1 LILILESILFVVLY
15 QKCPGLKNNN
25 HTHSITLV
33 KKGKKMKRNLALAII
48 LLFIAVI
55 QGFTQTKIEL
65 KDNWYYLNGEK
76 FFIKAIGYEIG
87 ARPGEH
93 PYEDAKK
100 DHLDLM
106 KFDLEVIREGGY
118 NTIRTW
124 SQFSEAQLKL
134 VQESGLKLIMGIDI
148 NPHGDYGDPEFI
160 KKCTSDLQ
168 KVMSYAENY
177 DCIITYLVINE
188 PQTDHIYKVTGKAFI
203 DLMKTLIDIIH
214 KGHPGVPVTLSA
226 NAMISDWMDES
237 IFDVYAYNCYDHNE
251 GQTAT
256 MGFKDYI
263 KGLNELNGLDKPFI
277 TTEFGYSVSP
287 SGGSGNYGSNT
298 LQQQNDGLIS
308 NYRDLIDAGAVGMCP
323 FYYADGWWKG
333 GNKFEH
339 NLNQPEEWFGFWGYS
354 DLNDKYGSPRPVW
367 FAMRNYMK
375 ALIISP
381 KNISIHTS
389 TKIPLELYNDKDVK
403 KVVVKY
409 LDKVLYTK
417 NINKEGYFADEIIID
432 PVGIEDM
439 ELAFEFYDKNNRII
453 KNESINIL
461 ASKTSFDL
469 PKLSIEVTPDKDLND
484 GKIASIKTSIETN
497 ENFKLRG
504 DLKVS
509 YNTHLG
515 WDRGEEASVSI
526 QDKQNDK
533 IITAENFFHIPD
545 NCWIVNA
552 SAGIS
557 VQYGKFIFK
566 IHDQKIIF
574 RGDWAKEVGRK

>member
-1 LILILESILFVVLY
+1 
-15 QKCPGLKNNN
+15 
-25 HTHSITLV
+25 
-33 KKGKKMKRNLALAII
+33 MKLNLALIII
-48 LLFIAVI
+48 LFLAIDI
-55 QGFTQTKIEL
+55 SGYSQSKTKIEF
-65 KDNWYYLNGEK
+65 KDNWYQLNGQK
-76 FFIKAIGYEIG
+76 YFIKAIGYEIG
-87 ARPGEH
+87 ARPGQH

-100 DHLDLM
+100 DDLELM
-106 KFDLEVIREGGY
+106 KFDLQMIKEGGY

-124 SQFSEAQLKL
+124 SQYSEAQLKL

-148 NPHGDYGDPEFI
+148 KPDEDYGDPKFVKQSEI
-160 KKCTSDLQ
+160 ELKRVLNYAKK
-168 KVMSYAENY
+168 Y

-188 PQTDHIYKVTGKAFI
+188 PQTDHIHQVTGKAFV

-214 KGHPGVPVTLSA
+214 KEHPGIPVTLSA
-226 NAMISDWMDES
+226 NAMISDYMDES

-287 SGGSGNYGSNT
+287 SGGNGRYGSNT
-298 LQQQNDGLIS
+298 LQQQSDGLIS

-333 GNKFEH
+333 GEKSDH
-339 NLNQPEEWFGFWGYS
+339 SLQQPEEWFGFWGYS
-354 DLNDKYGSPRPVW
+354 DLNDNYGSPRPVW
-367 FAMRNYMK
+367 FAMRDYMK
-375 ALIISP
+375 GLIISP
-381 KNISIHTS
+381 KNVSIHTG

-403 KVVVKY
+403 KVVVKFRDEVIY
-409 LDKVLYTK
+409 SKD
-417 NINKEGYFADEIIID
+417 IRSEGYFSDQLTID

-439 ELAFEFYDKNNRII
+439 ELAFEFYDRDNEVI

-461 ASKTSFDL
+461 ASKTAFEL
-469 PKLSIEVTPDKDLND
+469 PKLTMEVTPGKDLNE
-484 GKIASIKTSIETN
+484 GKIASIKTNIETR
-497 ENFKLRG
+497 ENFKLLD
-504 DLKVS
+504 DLKLS

-515 WDRGEEASVSI
+515 WAIGPQASVSI
-526 QDKQNDK
+526 NDQMDKK
-533 IITAENFFHIPD
+533 VITSENFFNIPD
-545 NCWIVNA
+545 NCWVVNA

-566 IHDQKIIF
+566 IHDQKIMY